1 MDRTAK
7 LEETLRELLINL
19 EEDVPSDIWSR
30 HLREAVLDAYTLLM
44 DESEKTDA

>member
-7 LEETLRELLINL
+7 LEEVLRELLINL
-19 EEDVPSDIWSR
+19 EEDVPFDIWSK

-44 DESEKTDA
+44 DESEKTND